1 MWKSNEL
8 ILTLL
13 QYRDYWSKVRK
24 RRGVFINMKKLVQVI
39 NAISEIS
46 GQIVKYLLMALVVVL
61 CYEVVARYI
70 FNSPTIWVL
79 ETSKMLMGTFG
90 ACGWAY
96 TYLHEGHVRVDVLY
110 ARFSRRVQAWIN
122 VIMSIIFLFPICI
135 ILITSGIRWASFAW
149 KVGEKMVE
157 SSWLPPAAPFRTV
170 LVVGFILFALQSL
183 SKFIQELYFLIRKR
197 ELL

>member
-1 MWKSNEL
+1 
-8 ILTLL
+8 
-13 QYRDYWSKVRK
+13 
-24 RRGVFINMKKLVQVI
+24 MKKLVLVI
-39 NAISEIS
+39 NAISEIA
-46 GQIVKYLLMALVVVL
+46 GQIVKYLLMALIVVL
-61 CYEVVARYI
+61 CYEVVSRYV
-70 FNSPTIWVL
+70 FDNPTKWAL

-96 TYLHEGHVRVDVLY
+96 TYLHEGHVRVDVFY
-110 ARFSRRVQAWIN
+110 TRFSRKTQALVN

-135 ILITSGIRWASFAW
+135 ILIAAGIRWAAFAW

-170 LVVGFILFALQSL
+170 LVVGFILFTLQSIA
-183 SKFIQELYFLIRKR
+183 KFIQELYFLIRKR

>member
-1 MWKSNEL
+1 M
-8 ILTLL
+8 
-13 QYRDYWSKVRK
+13 RK
-24 RRGVFINMKKLVQVI
+24 LVIFINY
-39 NAISEIS
+39 ISELA

-61 CYEVVARYI
+61 CYEVISRYF
-70 FNSPTIWVL
+70 FNNPTNWAL

-90 ACGWAY
+90 SCGWAF
-96 TYLHEGHVRVDVLY
+96 TYLHEGHVRVDVFY
-110 ARFSRRVQAWIN
+110 ARFSRRTKALVN

-135 ILITSGIRWASFAW
+135 ILITSGIRWAAFAW

-170 LVVGFILFALQSL
+170 LVVGFIIFTLQSVA
-183 SKFIQELYFLIRKR
+183 KFIQELYFLIRKR